1 MRSKGALLFPV
12 PLYFSS
18 LSLLRTALHYRSER
32 LEQAT
37 NHSEAFAAATWTLC
51 YKEGLDYYGIVVL
64 FDCYQRQSIKAMT
77 KSRRSKNIPQIVG
90 RVIARREVPLQVFLA
105 LGDKKAHLARSLSDE
120 RIAQAAGDTT
130 IVLSGGCSN

>member
-1 MRSKGALLFPV
+1 MDLVLQRGSGLLQDRCV
-12 PLYFSS
+12 VR
-18 LSLLRTALHYRSER
+18 LL
-32 LEQAT
+32 
-37 NHSEAFAAATWTLC
+37 SEAT
-51 YKEGLDYYGIVVL
+51 
-64 FDCYQRQSIKAMT
+64 IKAMT

-130 IVLSGGCSN
+130 IVVSGGCSN